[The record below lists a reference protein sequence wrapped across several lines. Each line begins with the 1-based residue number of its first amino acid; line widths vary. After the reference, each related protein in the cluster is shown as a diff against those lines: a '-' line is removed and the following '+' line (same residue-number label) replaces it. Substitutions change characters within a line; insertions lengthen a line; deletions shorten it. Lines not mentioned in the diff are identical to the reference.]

1 MFLDARHQRYLE
13 EGSSCNLFFVLS
25 DGRLVTPELGDMVL
39 AGITRRTVIEL
50 AAERGIP
57 VEEREQVFGDGAIG
71 PVAHAFRSRL
81 KGVQY
86 GALED
91 RYGWM
96 VPVARR
102 TARGTLPERR
112 PRRWRRRVLRRP
124 RAPRPGARR
133 WPARRA
139 AERAASERHS
149 EHEEAGVRPG
159 AGAQF
164 QRHPLTH
171 TDREAVLTIRATQTC
186 PNRVVSQLPRQ
197 RLSRISGRPSARR

>member
-25 DGRLVTPELGDMVL
+25 DGRLVTPELGDTVL

-81 KGVQY
+81 KGVRY

-91 RYGWM
+91 RYGWT
-96 VPVARR
+96 VPVAAAGDGAGDAAGAAAAAVAAEGVAAAEGAAAGSAALAG
-102 TARGTLPERR
+102 TARG
-112 PRRWRRRVLRRP
+112 
-124 RAPRPGARR
+124 
-133 WPARRA
+133 
-139 AERAASERHS
+139 
-149 EHEEAGVRPG
+149 
-159 AGAQF
+159 
-164 QRHPLTH
+164 
-171 TDREAVLTIRATQTC
+171 
-186 PNRVVSQLPRQ
+186 
-197 RLSRISGRPSARR
+197 